1 MSGQSPLSMMRP
13 ERQRAL
19 RPKGGSA
26 PGRRRLWPVI
36 AAAAVVVLAA
46 GWCALWY
53 FSASVADRTL
63 NGWVEREAAAG
74 RVYSCGS
81 QTISGFPFR
90 IVARC
95 DDASA
100 ELRNNVPP
108 FALKAK
114 DISFLAEVFRPMALT
129 GEVSSPV
136 TVAVPDQPTSFVG
149 NWSLARVSVR
159 GIPPEPDSL
168 VINADHARV
177 DRVTA
182 GNSEMVFTTERT
194 DLNARVVSGSA
205 ANNPVIEVTLR
216 FTGTAAPT
224 LHPLL
229 SEPLKGEADVVLRGF
244 KDLLPKPWAVRFH
257 EMQAAG
263 GDVEIKSLRVE
274 RTDAIV
280 VGNGKLTVNERGK
293 LDGLIRV
300 AVAGI
305 EKIVPLLGIERAI
318 GQGIDRLSGSS
329 GSGAQ
334 GLNALDKLL
343 PGLGGV
349 IRDSVVENVKRM
361 GQPTEIDK
369 KPAVVLPLRFAD
381 GVMSLG
387 VLPITQVPPLF

>member
-26 PGRRRLWPVI
+26 PARRPLWPVV
-36 AAAAVVVLAA
+36 AAVAVVVLAA
-46 GWCALWY
+46 GWSALWY

-90 IVARC
+90 IAARC

-136 TVAVPDQPTSFVG
+136 TVAVPDQPTSFIG

-177 DRVTA
+177 DRMTG

-224 LHPLL
+224 LHLLL
-229 SEPLKGEADVVLRGF
+229 SEPLKGEADVVLHGF
-244 KDLLPKPWAVRFH
+244 KDLLPKPWAARFR

-263 GDVEIKSLRVE
+263 GDIEIKSLRVE

-280 VGNGKLTVNERGK
+280 VGNGRLTVNERGK

-305 EKIVPLLGIERAI
+305 EKIVPQLGIERAI

-369 KPAVVLPLRFAD
+369 KPAVALPLRFAD